1 MVSDP
6 GSSAVPVDRPG
17 EHCRFLSDVPIV
29 ALFRF
34 GETLQ

>member
-6 GSSAVPVDRPG
+6 RWSAVPVYRPG
-17 EHCRFLSDVPIV
+17 EHCRFLADVPIV